1 MANSNATRQRGDFM
15 ERTLIIVKPEGV
27 QRGLIG
33 PVLARF
39 EARGLKL
46 VGLKLMRI
54 TPELAQRHYAEHE
67 GKAFYPGLVRHI
79 TSSPVVVGVLEGPG
93 VIATAR
99 AMMGPTNPANA
110 APGTIRGD
118 YGLDVGLNIIHG
130 SDGPDAARREIA
142 LFFADDELVGYERAV
157 DRWVVGE

>member
-1 MANSNATRQRGDFM
+1 M

-27 QRGLIG
+27 QRGLAG
-33 PVLARF
+33 AVLARF

-54 TPELAQRHYAEHE
+54 TPELAGRHYAEHQ
-67 GKAFYPGLVRHI
+67 GKPFYEGLVKHI

-93 VIATAR
+93 AIGITR
-99 AMMGPTNPANA
+99 MMMGPTKPADA

-130 SDGPDAARREIA
+130 SDGAESAAREVA
-142 LFFADDELVGYERAV
+142 LFFRDDELVTYERAS
-157 DRWVVGE
+157 DRWITGA